1 MLAGTVK
8 HLSISDTCLH
18 TRGCFGQV
26 KSLLRRAAMTVLGDF
41 LLAYA
46 VSPSSHRLVLEL
58 MAHSYCYWGN
68 MKGCYG

>member
-1 MLAGTVK
+1 
-8 HLSISDTCLH
+8 
-18 TRGCFGQV
+18 
-26 KSLLRRAAMTVLGDF
+26 MTVLGDF